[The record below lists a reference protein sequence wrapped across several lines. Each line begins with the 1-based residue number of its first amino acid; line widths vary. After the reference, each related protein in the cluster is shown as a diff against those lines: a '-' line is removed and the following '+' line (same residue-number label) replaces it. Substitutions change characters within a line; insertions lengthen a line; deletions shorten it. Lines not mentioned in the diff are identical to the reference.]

1 MYGIFGLTIVP
12 VVYYFEGGSAGEAA
26 RAARAKRTAR
36 VAQSTH
42 PATHDASSDGVTGVL
57 SNAME
62 SAVELLVHGSRS
74 RRGTEQGDA
83 GQRERDDEE
92 SKRKKKAMG
101 RPATIIGYVA
111 ALSIAFTLMMGWWTY
126 RDLSAGSVAD
136 ALGGGATGASGAGM
150 YPSSM
155 SGTMRPPKG
164 GGGGGGGGQAGV
176 LLGALS
182 SHSYDD
188 KYYSSMVMR
197 FKNNSLSWSTV
208 GTTVGTTVGAV
219 AGSVAGSVASRVN
232 FFAKKGK
239 GDHGGGQGGLL
250 KGRIDGAAVSLN
262 DTIDM
267 ATDEGGSPSASDTRR
282 GDDDIAIESD
292 SAASLKAPE
301 TFDTF
306 DAFGASGLSG
316 MSGGESGHS
325 SGSYHFYWGYI
336 VLLFVPQIFAL
347 TRDGVAEASSGPL
360 QYSFAYLF
368 FFVVVVC
375 RLPDYLGH
383 IALHYFNQMEHEAHE
398 SISGTGTGLT
408 KFAVSLGFMGVMQGF
423 FAIMRV
429 VTERMAEKGAFPQF
443 RFIGQLYF
451 YYFWYLLMGGTS
463 ALNYTFWLMLW
474 VQNLHYI
481 LTNTGVYAE
490 LLETLQ
496 VRAKLDCVSL
506 YTMLKREPT
515 CRCMHTRVLEN

>member
-1 MYGIFGLTIVP
+1 
-12 VVYYFEGGSAGEAA
+12 
-26 RAARAKRTAR
+26 
-36 VAQSTH
+36 
-42 PATHDASSDGVTGVL
+42 
-57 SNAME
+57 
-62 SAVELLVHGSRS
+62 
-74 RRGTEQGDA
+74 
-83 GQRERDDEE
+83 
-92 SKRKKKAMG
+92 
-101 RPATIIGYVA
+101 
-111 ALSIAFTLMMGWWTY
+111 
-126 RDLSAGSVAD
+126 
-136 ALGGGATGASGAGM
+136 
-150 YPSSM
+150 M
-155 SGTMRPPKG
+155 SPPKG
-164 GGGGGGGGQAGV
+164 GGGEGGGGQAGV

-182 SHSYDD
+182 AHSYDD

-197 FKNNSLSWSTV
+197 FKNNSLSWSA
-208 GTTVGTTVGAV
+208 VGA
-219 AGSVAGSVASRVN
+219 VAGSVASRVN
-232 FFAKKGK
+232 VFAKKGM
-239 GDHGGGQGGLL
+239 GEHGGGQGGLL

-262 DTIDM
+262 DTFDM
-267 ATDEGGSPSASDTRR
+267 ATNEGGSPSASDTRR
-282 GDDDIAIESD
+282 SDDDIAIDTATVGATGD
-292 SAASLKAPE
+292 SAASLNALAASE
-301 TFDTF
+301 NFDTF
-306 DAFGASGLSG
+306 NTFGASGISG

-325 SGSYHFYWGYI
+325 SGSYHFYWGYTI
-336 VLLFVPQIFAL
+336 LLFGPQIFAL

-383 IALHYFNQMEHEAHE
+383 IALHYFNQMEHKAHE

-496 VRAKLDCVSL
+496 VRSTSSTV
-506 YTMLKREPT
+506 YRFT
-515 CRCMHTRVLEN
+515 RC